1 MSNCVQI
8 KDQGNCYSIVLPN
21 ADKDYIQ
28 KSIYST
34 KQPYEYLM
42 LRDMSFWLN
51 SGDIVVDVGANVGN
65 HSLYLAAIYKCRVF
79 AFEPNADLFNAIR
92 ASVKLNNLGS
102 KVKPFKLAL
111 SDRKAVGQFEEL
123 NDSNLGGQNIKLG
136 KGDIEVTRLDS
147 INIDRP
153 VRLFKIDVEGMEK
166 RVLRGASKIINEDR
180 PVIYVEAGDRNE
192 FINIRKLL
200 TVRKYIYLD
209 TFNSTPT
216 HLFIPSECISNK
228 DLYDRI
234 SGSLVHEL
242 FSKSSF
248 LNEYSSKLDSVNQKY
263 RDLTKVL
270 EKQKDVADS
279 AHYKVSKTEK
289 EKIKALSEVEKL
301 TERLSGVNE
310 KYRLATEQIKALKE
324 WIDAANAK
332 ADASEEQKGKFQVE
346 AEKLT
351 ERLNGVNEKHRLAT
365 EQIKMLKE
373 WTDAANAKA
382 EASEEQKGK
391 FQVEVEKLT
400 ERLNGVN
407 EKHRLATEQIKTLK
421 EWTDAANAKA
431 ESSDEQKGKFQVEV
445 EKLTERLN
453 GVNEKHRLA
462 TEQIKTIKEWADAAN
477 AKAEA
482 SEVQKDKAQAQVEKL
497 TLELNGAYEKI
508 KAIQNENSEALHEVK
523 ILTNSI
529 SSLNIQITEDHE
541 QFLISHENSELENK
555 KIRERLHE
563 SNLRY
568 RESTGHVIPKLKDTI
583 EQNNISIKNHK
594 SLNDELKSK
603 LKQRELQIKAS
614 AFYQLG
620 SALLG
625 VKSIKDFLF
634 IPRKLYKIHRDV
646 KNRRQAR
653 ITLNKEPKEKKNIKE
668 GNTHNVDHKSL
679 ENIPLLD
686 SFIKNKELKISC
698 IMDEFTYHCFKPEC
712 RLDQLTP
719 NKWKDELESHNP
731 NLLFIESAWR
741 GKDDLWRSKVGHMS
755 QEIVDIVKWCNQRS
769 VPTIFWNKEDPIHY
783 PTFLNTAR
791 IFDYIFTTDVD
802 CIQNYKNSLG
812 HNNVHLLPFACQPEL
827 HNPIEKYER
836 KDVFCFA
843 GAYYKKYPDRAKD
856 LENFTEKLPQIRP
869 LEIFDRNYGK
879 NDPNYQFPPS
889 YNKFIQGTLP
899 FEQIDKAYKGYKY
912 AINLNSIKQSQTMF
926 ARRVLELLASNTI
939 VVSNFSRGVRQI
951 FGDLIFCS
959 DSGSEIIRRL
969 EETGADT
976 TKLDRI
982 RLAGLRKVMREHTY
996 EHRLTYIMH
1005 KLSGRVPSLESPL
1018 FNVFC
1023 RVGSEKELQSII
1035 AHINRQL
1042 GVGITS
1048 TVILDGPITKAAAER
1063 ILKDNDIK
1071 SSVCAIDKLGK
1082 RKVQELIQDT
1092 NWIAVMIA
1100 EDYYGSHYLL
1110 DLSLATNFSNAVAIG
1125 KATYHQLNSKKVTL
1139 LNPEHVYKSVTQLP
1153 IRASI
1158 VKPSTLLET
1167 SAQSFVKQFNSG
1179 CYDFEN
1185 QFSTDPYNYC
1195 RLGAKSNSKHSDQTD
1210 SILHKVRQAVDD
1222 ITIDT
1227 GLNALQLFEQSE
1239 SIEPRKE
1246 CLHDVPSFN
1255 SDELMEIFGHKG
1267 SRNIVQQIIDG
1278 ELLICS
1284 QLDEGKHEYIYAK
1297 KEFTPKSLMP
1307 RDQSYQSTL
1316 QFYLDTEP
1324 GLNLSLVVL
1333 FLDAKK
1339 GRIGN
1344 AVLPANR
1351 NHTVAVPDE
1360 TKSIRLGWRVYSSG
1374 TGKVK
1379 CLVLGHRDLQV
1390 TQLIGKSD
1398 VLLLTN
1404 HYPSYDDLYR
1414 NGFVHSRIKAY
1425 QERGVDVDVFRLRK
1439 DTPTS
1444 WHEFQNVDVTTG
1456 SADALRHLLITGHYR
1471 HVLVHFLDAD
1481 MWGVLREFIEK
1492 VKVTVW
1498 VHGSEI
1504 QPWWR
1509 RKFNYTTN
1517 EMLEEAKRITEIRL
1531 KFWRGL
1537 LNPMPENL
1545 QIVFVSKYFA
1555 EEVMSDVG
1563 ICISKKRYSIIHNP
1577 IDLGIFK
1584 YEKKDITQRKMI
1596 LSIRPYASVKYANDL
1611 SVKAVLELSKKDYF
1625 DDLKFHF
1632 VGDGPLF
1639 DETLK
1644 PLREFSNI
1652 KIQRCFI
1659 TQSEIANLHKD
1670 YGVFLSPTRMDAQGV
1685 SRDEAMASGL
1695 VPVTNNVA
1703 AIPEFV
1709 DESCGILAPPE
1720 DAHALASGIVRLYE
1734 NPELFQSMS
1743 HNSAKRVRKTLDK
1756 SRIIEQELVV
1766 FAR

>member
-1 MSNCVQI
+1 MSNPESQNKPEIGDRVTEAYYGGMGEAF
-8 KDQGNCYSIVLPN
+8 KRKTH
-21 ADKDYIQ
+21 ARIQ
-28 KSIYST
+28 WICEQT
-34 KQPYEYLM
+34 KGSNIL
-42 LRDMSFWLN
+42 
-51 SGDIVVDVGANVGN
+51 DVGCSQGIVPILLARERKVVVGIDIDPIAIEYARKQLEIESKFVQENV
-65 HSLYLAAIYKCRVF
+65 SF
-79 AFEPNADLFNAIR
+79 
-92 ASVKLNNLGS
+92 
-102 KVKPFKLAL
+102 
-111 SDRKAVGQFEEL
+111 
-123 NDSNLGGQNIKLG
+123 
-136 KGDIEVTRLDS
+136 
-147 INIDRP
+147 
-153 VRLFKIDVEGMEK
+153 
-166 RVLRGASKIINEDR
+166 INED
-180 PVIYVEAGDRNE
+180 
-192 FINIRKLL
+192 FISCKLQHKKFDTILL
-200 TVRKYIYLD
+200 TEVLE
-209 TFNSTPT
+209 
-216 HLFIPSECISNK
+216 HLSKPKAFIDKSKTLLKPN
-228 DLYDRI
+228 
-234 SGSLVHEL
+234 GSLVITVPFGINDYIDHKQTFYYTGIHKLIDKEFHIKNIQYLGQWIGITAKCRNPKSSRIVSNRLTLKSVSDLENAFYNIEREL
-242 FSKSSF
+242 RDNYNSANSNYSKSTDQIKTLKAWIDAANSKIQESQKQNDTLHADLKKLTER
-248 LNEYSSKLDSVNQKY
+248 LNGVNEKHRLATEQIKTLKEWTETANAKAESSEELK
-263 RDLTKVL
+263 
-270 EKQKDVADS
+270 
-279 AHYKVSKTEK
+279 SKFQV
-289 EKIKALSEVEKL
+289 EVEKL
-301 TERLSGVNE
+301 TERLGGVNE
-310 KYRLATEQIKALKE
+310 KHRLASEQIKTLKE
-324 WIDAANAK
+324 WTDAANAK
-332 ADASEEQKGKFQVE
+332 AESSEEQKSKFQVE

-365 EQIKMLKE
+365 EQIKTLKE
-373 WTDAANAKA
+373 WADAANAKA
-382 EASEEQKGK
+382 EASEEQKSK
-391 FQVEVEKLT
+391 FQVEVEKLTERVNGVNEKHRLATEQIKMLKEWADAANAKAEASEEQKSKFQVEAEKLT

-407 EKHRLATEQIKTLK
+407 EKHRLATEQIKLLKNSVRDLK
-421 EWTDAANAKA
+421 EENKVMQNQ
-431 ESSDEQKGKFQVEV
+431 SDEA
-445 EKLTERLN
+445 LLD
-453 GVNEKHRLA
+453 
-462 TEQIKTIKEWADAAN
+462 IKNLKDTIN
-477 AKAEA
+477 
-482 SEVQKDKAQAQVEKL
+482 
-497 TLELNGAYEKI
+497 
-508 KAIQNENSEALHEVK
+508 
-523 ILTNSI
+523 
-529 SSLNIQITEDHE
+529 SLNI
-541 QFLISHENSELENK
+541 K
-555 KIRERLHE
+555 LHE
-563 SNLRY
+563 ANLKY
-568 RESTGHVIPKLKDTI
+568 RESTGYIIPKLKETI
-583 EQNNISIKNHK
+583 EQNNISIKRQIT
-594 SLNDELKSK
+594 LNNELKTK
-603 LKQRELQIKAS
+603 LKQRVLELKES

-620 SALLG
+620 LALLD
-625 VKSIKDFLF
+625 VKSIKKILF
-634 IPRKLYKIHRDV
+634 IPRKLYKIHRYV
-646 KNRRQAR
+646 KKRRLAR
-653 ITLNKEPKEKKNIKE
+653 ITINKEPKENKNIKE
-668 GNTHNVDHKSL
+668 LNTHNAGYKRVK
-679 ENIPLLD
+679 NIPLLD
-686 SFIKNKELKISC
+686 SIIKNKEVRISC

-741 GKDDLWRSKVGHMS
+741 GKDDLWGSKVGHLS

-812 HNNVHLLPFACQPEL
+812 HNNVYLLPFACQPEL

-879 NDPNYQFPPS
+879 NDPNYQFPPF

-969 EETGADT
+969 EEAGADP

-982 RLAGLRKVMREHTY
+982 RLAALRKVMREHTY
-996 EHRLTYIMH
+996 EHRLTYILD
-1005 KLSGRVPSLESPL
+1005 KLSGRDPSLESPL

-1035 AHINRQL
+1035 AHINRQID
-1042 GVGITS
+1042 VCVTT
-1048 TVILDGPITKAAAER
+1048 TVILDGSINKATAER
-1063 ILKDNDIK
+1063 LLEDNNIK
-1071 SSVCAIDKLGK
+1071 STIIAIDELAV

-1092 NWIAVMIA
+1092 DWIAVMVA
-1100 EDYYGSHYLL
+1100 EDYYGCHYLL
-1110 DLSLATNFSNAVAIG
+1110 DLSLATKYSSSDAIG
-1125 KATYHQLNSKKVTL
+1125 KATYHQLNSKEVTL
-1139 LNPEHVYKSVTQLP
+1139 VKPEFVYKSVTQLP

-1167 SAQSFVKQFNSG
+1167 SAQSFVEQFNNG

-1246 CLHDVPSFN
+1246 CLHDLTSFN

-1267 SRNIVQQIIDG
+1267 SRNIAQQIIDG

-1307 RDQSYQSTL
+1307 RGQSYQSTL

-1351 NHTVAVPDE
+1351 NHTVAVPDK

-1404 HYPSYDDLYR
+1404 NYPSYDDLYR

-1456 SADALRHLLITGHYR
+1456 SADALRRLLITGHYR

-1481 MWGVLREFIEK
+1481 MWGVLREFIEQ

-1498 VHGSEI
+1498 LHGSEI

-1509 RKFNYTTN
+1509 RKFNYTTD
-1517 EMLEEAKRITEIRL
+1517 EMLEEAKQITEVRL
-1531 KFWRGL
+1531 KFWRSL

-1545 QIVFVSKYFA
+1545 QLVFVSNYLEREVA
-1555 EEVMSDVG
+1555 EDLG
-1563 ICISKKRYSIIHNP
+1563 ISFPESKFHIIHNP
-1577 IDLGIFK
+1577 IDTDLFT
-1584 YEKKDITQRKMI
+1584 YQEKDSELRKKI
-1596 LSIRPYASVKYANDL
+1596 LSIRPYASRVYANDL
-1611 SVKAVLELSKKDYF
+1611 SVQAILKLSRKTFFNDLEF
-1625 DDLKFHF
+1625 RMI
-1632 VGDGPLF
+1632 GDGPLF
-1639 DETLK
+1639 EQTLE
-1644 PLREFSNI
+1644 PLRGFDNVTI
-1652 KIQRCFI
+1652 KKGFI
-1659 TQSEIANLHKD
+1659 TQQKIAELYKQ
-1670 YGVFLSPTRMDAQGV
+1670 YGVFLCPSRSDTQGV

-1695 VPVTNNVA
+1695 VPVTNGVA
-1703 AIPEFV
+1703 AIPEFF
-1709 DESCGILAPPE
+1709 DDSCGILAPSE
-1720 DAHALASGIVRLYE
+1720 DAHALASGIERLYE

-1743 HNSAKRVRKTLDK
+1743 GKAAERVRKTLDK
-1756 SRIIEQELVV
+1756 ALILEQELSA
-1766 FAR
+1766 FPR